1 LVIANFSFC
10 DLLAQQ
16 LSPLSPVHIAVSD
29 KDGFAI
35 DRFAANAVFEDGW
48 LNVALLKLRPIFEF
62 VVFGPSMLSES
73 RFLLKTCK
81 WIFHVFFTFTSPV
94 SRRTPAF

>member
-1 LVIANFSFC
+1 MAIANFSLS

-62 VVFGPSMLSES
+62 VVLGPSMLSES
-73 RFLLKTCK
+73 RFLFKTCIR
-81 WIFHVFFTFTSPV
+81 IFHLFFSFTSPA